1 MIKTYL
7 GDCTDIMK
15 KLADDNILVDAVI
28 CDPPYNIDYAD
39 WDHDFNL
46 QNALDLAINLL
57 KPSGNLIIFQ
67 GYSNVC
73 NTKYYLDSALNFRN
87 WIVWDRI
94 KGRGGVRNLTST
106 REDILWYSNGDTYTF
121 NKAYSNTLKVTRG
134 KGMGGKN
141 GEQFRSLTNVWYDIS
156 PIVPWSKEH
165 TNHPTQKPLQL
176 MKRCVSLWT
185 NEGDVVLDFTMGS
198 GTTGVACKQ
207 LGRSFIGIEKD
218 EKWYNLAVSRLS
230 EKSTRKLFTI
240 GKEL

>member
-1 MIKTYL
+1 MIQTYL
-7 GDCTDIMK
+7 GDCNDIMK

-39 WDHDFNL
+39 WDKDFNL
-46 QNALDLAINLL
+46 QDALDLAINLL

-73 NTKYYLDSALNFRN
+73 NTKYYLDSCLNFRN
-87 WIVWDRI
+87 WIIWDRI

-106 REDILWYSNGDTYTF
+106 REDILWYSNGDEYTF
-121 NKAYSNTLKVTRG
+121 NKTYSNTLKATRG

-141 GEQFRSLTNVWYDIS
+141 GKQFRSLTNVWYDIS
-156 PIVPWSKEH
+156 PIVPWGEEH
-165 TNHPTQKPLQL
+165 TDHPTQKPLQL

-185 NEGDVVLDFTMGS
+185 NENDVVLDFTMGS

-218 EKWYNLAVSRLS
+218 EKWYNLAVRRLG
-230 EKSTRKLFTI
+230 EKSTRKLFTL
-240 GKEL
+240 GKET